1 MNALRVLDRTLAI
14 LFILSIP
21 VLLIASNVRFAAN
34 SQRLYEY
41 SFDHYNVERRTGMAR
56 PELDRA
62 AADLIDYF
70 NNGQH
75 AISTVVTIGGQQAP
89 LYNERE
95 TLHLIDVKTL
105 FRLVFHVQEGAIA
118 FALVYIVALLVRL
131 RSAALPKLASEV
143 IKGAAL
149 TVAIILGLGFLAVTG
164 FDSAFTKFHE
174 LAFSNDFWQLDPR
187 TDRLIQMFPE
197 GFWQDVT
204 LFIGVLSIV
213 EAGILIVPA
222 YVYLRL
228 SREAAAH
235 PEPTETASHS
245 DG

>member
-1 MNALRVLDRTLAI
+1 MKVLPIFDRILAALFV
-14 LFILSIP
+14 LSIP

-34 SQRLYEY
+34 SHRLYEY
-41 SFDHYNVERRTGMAR
+41 SFDHYNVESRTGIAR

-62 AADLIDYF
+62 AAELIDYF

-75 AISTVVTIGGQQAP
+75 AISTTVSAGGQQVP
-89 LYNERE
+89 LYNEKE

-118 FALVYIVALLVRL
+118 FAIVYIVALLVRL
-131 RSAALPKLASEV
+131 RSAALPRLASEV

-149 TVAIILGLGFLAVTG
+149 TVAIIFGLGFLAVTG

-204 LFIGVLSIV
+204 LFIGALSILEGALLV
-213 EAGILIVPA
+213 IPA

-228 SREAAAH
+228 SHEAAADS
-235 PEPTETASHS
+235 EPTETASHS
-245 DG
+245 DA